1 MALDETVSPAALVAK
16 GDGNV
21 EISGAGAIAGETSVN
36 KAGEGTL
43 TLNTLNNYTG
53 ATVLHEGVLAFNTLK
68 NGSEPSSIG
77 ASANFAQSWIFDGGT
92 YRYTG
97 ETLLRIKRLR

>member
-1 MALDETVSPAALVAK
+1 MSNLVDNEKVLFDASKDVHVALDETVSPAALVAK

-77 ASANFAQSWIFDGGT
+77 ASANFAT
-92 YRYTG
+92 
-97 ETLLRIKRLR
+97 

>member
-68 NGSEPSSIG
+68 MAVSP
-77 ASANFAQSWIFDGGT
+77 ALLVRVQ
-92 YRYTG
+92 
-97 ETLLRIKRLR
+97 TLRRVGF